1 MVRDLIYGYLLE
13 PSCDARVDKSL
24 LILSLLK
31 DLKKNPPTD
40 SPAIILPVFF
50 FFFYWFLGKKE
61 SLQRGDA
68 YSKTLKRKARGP
80 SFASKTR
87 TLFQKC

>member
-31 DLKKNPPTD
+31 DLKKKNPPTD

-50 FFFYWFLGKKE
+50 FFLVLRKEGK
-61 SLQRGDA
+61 
-68 YSKTLKRKARGP
+68 
-80 SFASKTR
+80 FAEG
-87 TLFQKC
+87 

>member
-50 FFFYWFLGKKE
+50 FFFSG
-61 SLQRGDA
+61 S
-68 YSKTLKRKARGP
+68 
-80 SFASKTR
+80 
-87 TLFQKC
+87 